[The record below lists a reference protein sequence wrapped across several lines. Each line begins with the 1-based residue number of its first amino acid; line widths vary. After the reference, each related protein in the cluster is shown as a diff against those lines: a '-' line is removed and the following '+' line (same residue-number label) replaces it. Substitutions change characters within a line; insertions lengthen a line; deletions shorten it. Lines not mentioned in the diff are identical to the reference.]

1 MSEMEQY
8 LSKIAEAQEDIKA
21 DVQVGYFDDDIIMI
35 DNVKLFSEPSAT
47 RMQMNVIAICQKGR
61 VQLEL
66 NGEPTTFGANQ
77 IIMCPPGTL
86 FTNML
91 LSPDFV
97 FKAVFLTDRILHA
110 FLREKIS
117 IWTETLYINRQH
129 VVTIEPDAIEFLSLF
144 YSMLNISI
152 NRHGE
157 NPYKT
162 EVVQSLVRAAVLG
175 MCGALE
181 TMKRERN
188 RMSDGTA
195 AEVQPPAEGNAGRQV
210 KHCSSSQSIFQ
221 RFLSMLNREPCGH
234 RSVQSFADELC
245 ITPKYLSAVCKRNSG
260 KTANAWI
267 TEHQME
273 DIRYYL
279 RQTDL
284 SIKEV
289 CNVLGFPNA
298 SFFAK
303 YVKEHFGVTPT
314 QLRQQ

>member
-157 NPYKT
+157 NLYKT

-210 KHCSSSQSIFQ
+210 KHSSSSQSIFQ

>member
-129 VVTIEPDAIEFLSLF
+129 VVTIEPDDIEFLSLF

-157 NPYKT
+157 NLYKT

-195 AEVQPPAEGNAGRQV
+195 AEVQQQAEGNAGHQV
-210 KHCSSSQSIFQ
+210 KHSSSSQSIFQ

>member
-47 RMQMNVIAICQKGR
+47 RMQMNIIAICQKGR

-66 NGEPTTFGANQ
+66 NGVPTTFGASQ

-181 TMKRERN
+181 TMKRKRS
-188 RMSDGTA
+188 RMLNSTA
-195 AEVQPPAEGNAGRQV
+195 AEVQQPAEGNAGRQV
-210 KHCSSSQSIFQ
+210 KHSSSSQSIFQ

>member
-188 RMSDGTA
+188 RMLSSTV
-195 AEVQPPAEGNAGRQV
+195 AEVLPPAEGNAGRQV
-210 KHCSSSQSIFQ
+210 KHSSSSQSIFQ

-234 RSVQSFADELC
+234 RSVQSYADELC

-303 YVKEHFGVTPT
+303 YVKEHFGVTPM

>member
-8 LSKIAEAQEDIKA
+8 LSKIAEAQDDIKA

-129 VVTIEPDAIEFLSLF
+129 VVTIEPDDIEFLSLF

-195 AEVQPPAEGNAGRQV
+195 AEVRPPAEGNAGRQ
-210 KHCSSSQSIFQ
+210 KHSSSSQSIFQ
-221 RFLSMLNREPCGH
+221 RFLSMLNKEPCGH

>member
-175 MCGALE
+175 MCGVLE
-181 TMKRERN
+181 TMKRERS
-188 RMSDGTA
+188 RMLNSTV

-210 KHCSSSQSIFQ
+210 KHSSSSQSIFQ

-289 CNVLGFPNA
+289 CNLLGFPNG